1 MSSYMHRTTDDLM
14 CSETNEYSASSG
26 NGNKSL
32 KTQDLSIVF
41 RCEEE
46 YAFWFDSKKIGWM
59 RDNLRPRSDK
69 LGSGIENISEYIR
82 YCIPLGL

>member
-14 CSETNEYSASSG
+14 CSETNEYSVSSG

-46 YAFWFDSKKIGWM
+46 YAFWFDS
-59 RDNLRPRSDK
+59 
-69 LGSGIENISEYIR
+69 
-82 YCIPLGL
+82 